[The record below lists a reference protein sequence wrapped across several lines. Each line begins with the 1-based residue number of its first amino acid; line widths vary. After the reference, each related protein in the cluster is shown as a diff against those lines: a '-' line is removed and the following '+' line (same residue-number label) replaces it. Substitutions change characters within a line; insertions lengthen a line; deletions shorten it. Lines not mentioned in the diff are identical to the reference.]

1 MMMTLTNWYQ
11 PEKVDRPKSHDLF
24 DPDLTKNESSSNRL
38 FGGVEEIANGSV
50 AIFWV
55 KSATAFACQF
65 LFLIIVIGRLHHRNS
80 STRPDCKWFINGND
94 LIVRQNMEDINRDA

>member
-11 PEKVDRPKSHDLF
+11 PEKVDRSKTTDLF
-24 DPDLTKNESSSNRL
+24 NLDLPKNESSSNRL

-80 STRPDCKWFINGND
+80 NTRPDCKWFINGND
-94 LIVRQNMEDINRDA
+94 LIVRQTSEDINLDS